1 MMKNRLAII
10 ALALALS
17 GLSASCDK
25 VKPPQP
31 EITSPAPSGQTPAQ
45 PEQRASFMQEAQKE
59 LNALAQVIARLKT
72 RAQAAGAESK
82 AKLLE
87 EVQPLEAGLAEAQQQ
102 LEKLKEATVE
112 SWHQMRDTYN
122 RSLEKLKGAVR
133 GANKDTT

>member
-1 MMKNRLAII
+1 MKSRLSIT

-17 GLSASCDK
+17 GLSVSCDK

-31 EITSPAPSGQTPAQ
+31 EITPPAPSGQAPAQ

-59 LNALAQVIARLKT
+59 LNELAQVIAKLKT
-72 RAQAAGAESK
+72 RAQETGAQSK

-87 EVQPLEAGLAEAQQQ
+87 EAQALEAGLTEAQQQ

-112 SWHQMRDTYN
+112 SWHQMKDTYN
-122 RSLEKLKGAVR
+122 RSLEKLKGAVK
-133 GANKDTT
+133 GASKDAT